1 MLIRYLERFGQYLSS
16 FREISYTSK
25 LLLATSF
32 LGSIPLGITS
42 IIQSLYLKSLGY
54 SPSSIGL
61 LFGIVSVSSTV
72 FMIPGSLLADH
83 YSRKNIIF
91 TGIFT
96 YMLYLVIY
104 GMARDFFSLSIGS
117 LLNGFSWGIYNASF
131 TALLADNTNEEK
143 RTTVF
148 SLNSFLFNVAFII
161 GNISSGLV
169 DVFEEF
175 YQIVPITSYQILF
188 FLGIIITFMS
198 LIPLVYYR
206 EKKVLPRKM
215 EFAQIVKFKSWD
227 IMKKFFT
234 FNFLI
239 GFGAGFFIPFLPLY
253 MILRYSVSD
262 TLVGNALALSNAVIA
277 IAFLISPHLV
287 AKIGTVK
294 SIVLT
299 QGLSIIP
306 LLMIPHLGQFD
317 YFIVTYSLRAVLMNM
332 ASPITASY
340 MMSVV
345 DENERASISGITATA
360 WTGGNAISAII
371 AGFIMDVSLDLP
383 IYLCS
388 LFYCLST
395 VLFYFSFRSKN
406 SKVKS

>member
-1 MLIRYLERFGQYLSS
+1 
-16 FREISYTSK
+16 
-25 LLLATSF
+25 
-32 LGSIPLGITS
+32 
-42 IIQSLYLKSLGY
+42 
-54 SPSSIGL
+54 
-61 LFGIVSVSSTV
+61 
-72 FMIPGSLLADH
+72 
-83 YSRKNIIF
+83 
-91 TGIFT
+91 
-96 YMLYLVIY
+96 
-104 GMARDFFSLSIGS
+104 
-117 LLNGFSWGIYNASF
+117 
-131 TALLADNTNEEK
+131 
-143 RTTVF
+143 
-148 SLNSFLFNVAFII
+148 
-161 GNISSGLV
+161 
-169 DVFEEF
+169 
-175 YQIVPITSYQILF
+175 
-188 FLGIIITFMS
+188 
-198 LIPLVYYR
+198 
-206 EKKVLPRKM
+206 M
-215 EFAQIVKFKSWD
+215 ELAQIVKFKSWD

-253 MILRYSVSD
+253 MTLRYSVSD

-277 IAFLISPHLV
+277 IAFLISPQLV
-287 AKIGTVK
+287 TKIGTVK

-332 ASPITASY
+332 ASPITVSY